1 MNKVIKLVVLLLF
14 LFCFNAKAKVLDAE
28 TFTLKNGLQVVVIP
42 NHKAPIIKQMLW
54 YKVGSID
61 ELAGKGG
68 IAHLLE
74 HLMFRGTLKVPNSA
88 FNDIIAQNGGDANA
102 FTSHDFTAYHEF
114 VDISRLEVAL
124 ALEADRMANLQISDD
139 AFDKE
144 RKIVFQERQ
153 QRVTNSPTA
162 RFSELLERTLWQ
174 DYPYARPVTGTEAEI
189 MNLSKSDAEAFYQ
202 RHYTPDNAVLVL
214 AGDIDYHT
222 AYRLSK
228 KYFGKIKKQR
238 GMPTAKPI
246 FSRWSEKNVYR
257 VETIMPEIKSPR
269 VVRKYVV
276 SSLTENE
283 KNAYALM
290 LFAKYLGEGDNSY
303 MNKQLVLT
311 GKAAAASA
319 LYDAL
324 NRGAGTFALSLFPAQ
339 STTVQQAESIINTI
353 VENALNTLT
362 EDVLQAEK
370 QKLTASLVYI
380 RDNPEDAAMLAGQ
393 MVALDLELDKIEAYE
408 DSINAVTLADVKA
421 AVNAM
426 LSDSTYITGLL
437 LPEKKINKEGE

>member
-1 MNKVIKLVVLLLF
+1 MNKIAHLVVFVLF
-14 LFCFNAKAKVLDAE
+14 LLCFSAEAKVLDAE
-28 TFTLKNGLQVVVIP
+28 TFTLKNGLRVVVIP

-74 HLMFRGTLKVPNSA
+74 HLMFRGTAKVPDSA

-114 VDISRLEVAL
+114 VDISRLEVAM
-124 ALEADRMANLQISDD
+124 ALEADRMADLQINDN

-162 RFSELLERTLWQ
+162 RFAEVLERTLWQ

-189 MNLSKSDAEAFYQ
+189 MNLSKADAEAFYQ
-202 RHYTPDNAVLVL
+202 RYYTPDNAVLVL

-238 GMPTAKPI
+238 GMSAVQTI
-246 FSRWSEKNVYR
+246 FSRWSDKNVYR
-257 VETIMPEIKSPR
+257 VETTMPEIKSPR

-276 SSLTENE
+276 PSLTENE
-283 KNAYALM
+283 KTAYALM

-303 MNKQLVLT
+303 MNKNVVLT

-319 LYDAL
+319 SYNAL
-324 NRGAGTFALSLFPAQ
+324 SRGAGTFALSLLPAEG
-339 STTVQQAESIINTI
+339 TTVKQAENI
-353 VENALNTLT
+353 VDTVVKNALNSLT
-362 EDVLQAEK
+362 AEVLQNEK
-370 QKLTASLVYI
+370 QKLTAGLVYI

-393 MVALDLELDKIEAYE
+393 MVALDIELDKIEAYE
-408 DSINAVTLADVKA
+408 DNVNAVTLDDVKT
-421 AVNAM
+421 AVEVM

-437 LPEKKINKEGE
+437 LPEHNKEAE